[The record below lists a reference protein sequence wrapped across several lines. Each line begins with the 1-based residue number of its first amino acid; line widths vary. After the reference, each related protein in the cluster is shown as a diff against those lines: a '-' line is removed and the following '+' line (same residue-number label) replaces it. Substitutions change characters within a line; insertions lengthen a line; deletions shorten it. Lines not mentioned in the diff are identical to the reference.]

1 MQILIIKASNYE
13 HFLFD
18 FCVSVKTKVLVNLA
32 VVFPDLLVL
41 DWNKG
46 CVQSINFD
54 ILEILEKLFNL
65 LVLLVESRNLAS
77 WCVRPAIFNGLFAKY
92 N

>member
-1 MQILIIKASNYE
+1 MQILLIKASNYE

-41 DWNKG
+41 DWNKR
-46 CVQSINFD
+46 CVQSINFY

-77 WCVRPAIFNGLFAKY
+77 
-92 N
+92 